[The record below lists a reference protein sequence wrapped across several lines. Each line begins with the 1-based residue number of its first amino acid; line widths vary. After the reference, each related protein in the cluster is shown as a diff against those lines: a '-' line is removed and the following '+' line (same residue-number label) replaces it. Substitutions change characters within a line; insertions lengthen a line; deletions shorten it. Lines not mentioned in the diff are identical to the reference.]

1 MYNEN
6 RRGPRTDPWGIP
18 QFVVARPESKPFM
31 DTQWLRL
38 DRQDLNQSLEI
49 SQIAKSFNFDSIWWS
64 ADQINQEMLN
74 IVV

>member
-31 DTQWLRL
+31 DT
-38 DRQDLNQSLEI
+38 
-49 SQIAKSFNFDSIWWS
+49 
-64 ADQINQEMLN
+64 
-74 IVV
+74 